1 MRKSPVLGDRK
12 MKGVLGKIRM
22 EKCERQK
29 ESKAESERDGEM
41 EGDREGERNRKR
53 GAGERLRLTR
63 IWPTV

>member
-1 MRKSPVLGDRK
+1 